1 MSDTPP
7 TDPAVVE
14 RLRAAFAS
22 DDLVLRAALT
32 KARADFDH
40 RGIKGDAVEIATRSF
55 LRSHLPRKFDVGT
68 GEVIDRYGARSSQ
81 LDVIV
86 LNDEQPFVHGLD
98 TSGMYLAEGVSA
110 VGEVKSSM
118 GTKDLADILAKG
130 GRLRTLR
137 PTPLSGDT
145 IHGNPHDIARFV
157 MSFAYFGLALESS
170 MTTEAIYDALVAE
183 EEVDAPDGSGT
194 RLPKLDALFV
204 LDRGVFQH
212 FGNGQ
217 GAFQF
222 IQPDGQSLAGWAGSR
237 SDGVLVSLFTW
248 LNAVMPRVNR
258 AGSIAVPYLVPSS
271 SSLQAAAAPDD
282 ENA

>member
-1 MSDTPP
+1 MSDIPK
-7 TDPAVVE
+7 TDPAVVA

-22 DDLVLRAALT
+22 EDLVLRAALA
-32 KARADFDH
+32 KARADFQH
-40 RGIKGDAVEIATRSF
+40 GGIKGDVVEVATRSF

-68 GEVIDRYGARSSQ
+68 GEVIDRYGARSNQ

-98 TSGMYLAEGVSA
+98 INGMYLAEGVSA
-110 VGEVKSSM
+110 IGEVKSRM
-118 GTKDLADILAKG
+118 GARELSDILAKG
-130 GRLRTLR
+130 ERIRTLK

-157 MSFAYFGLALESS
+157 TSFPYFAIALEST
-170 MTTEAIYDALVAE
+170 MTTQNIVNTLIASG
-183 EEVDAPDGSGT
+183 EVDSPDGSGA

-217 GAFQF
+217 GSMQLIA
-222 IQPDGQSLAGWAGSR
+222 PNGTSLPGWASLADES
-237 SDGVLVSLFTW
+237 VLVSLFAW
-248 LNAVMPRVNR
+248 LNGVMPRITR
-258 AGSIAVPYLVPSS
+258 AGAIAVPYFVSAASSPSATS
-271 SSLQAAAAPDD
+271 Q
-282 ENA
+282 